1 MSKFLVSIGHF
12 AQPSVIELQAKTIRA
27 NCGADTPILLSDDH
41 TETAFDEAKGVTP
54 AMAADRKA
62 KLLAICERENLI
74 YRDSGPDRIGH
85 AGGDL
90 GAFYHGLIYARDNGI
105 DYVWKLSQ
113 RFVIDRP
120 NWLQESIKSMG
131 KFGAIVSTRPCFYSS
146 RAMFAFR
153 TECIGLKV
161 LPWIRPDVLNELRP
175 RRLHTAAEFLIEE
188 QYARISGGKPFL
200 ATKWLPRDRLLRSD
214 GIAWKDALPREETDA
229 DYRLMAEKY
238 GVSLGDDFNI
248 NHSCIQPGF
257 QWG

>member
-12 AQPSVIELQAKTIRA
+12 AQPSVIELQARCIRA
-27 NCGADTPILLSDDH
+27 NCGADTPILVSDDH

-54 AMAADRKA
+54 AMAAERKA
-62 KLLAICERENLI
+62 KLLAICERESLI
-74 YRDSGPDRIGH
+74 YRDAGPERIGH

-90 GAFYHGLIYARDNGI
+90 GAFYHGLTYARDNGI

-120 NWLQESIKSMG
+120 NWLRESVKSME
-131 KFGAIVSTRPCFYSS
+131 KFGVAVSTRPCFYGS

-161 LPWIRPDVLNELRP
+161 LSWIRPDVLAELVP
-175 RRLHTAAEFLIEE
+175 RRLHTAAEFIIEE
-188 QYARISGGKPFL
+188 QYAKISHGKPFL
-200 ATKWLPRDRLLRSD
+200 ATKWLTRDRLLRSD
-214 GIAWKDALPREETDA
+214 GIAWKDALPREETES
-229 DYRLMAEKY
+229 DYRRMADKY
-238 GVSLGDDFNI
+238 GVVLGNDFNV
-248 NHSCIQPGF
+248 NHSCLQAGF